1 VANQSLQN
9 IPGFGGQ
16 PNMSLT
22 ERGISL
28 AIGFGMMAAAVQP
41 RPNKL
46 LSLLAL
52 VGGAGMALRGASGHC
67 PVKAEL
73 GHAGNPS
80 QIAHG

>member
-1 VANQSLQN
+1 VANQSLEK

-16 PNMSLT
+16 ANMSLT

-52 VGGAGMALRGASGHC
+52 VGGAGMAIRGATGHC

-73 GHAGNPS
+73 GYGSSPS
-80 QIAHG
+80 QISHG